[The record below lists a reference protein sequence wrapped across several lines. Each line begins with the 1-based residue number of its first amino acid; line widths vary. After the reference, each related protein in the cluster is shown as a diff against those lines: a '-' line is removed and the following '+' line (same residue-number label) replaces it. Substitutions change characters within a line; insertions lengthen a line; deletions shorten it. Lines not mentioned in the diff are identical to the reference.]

1 MHPSFREREIDI
13 LEKEIGICTK
23 SPKQSNQKKQ
33 SVPPPPLPLS
43 PLVETTMISIPRLPM
58 PYQPG
63 GEPGKG
69 HINYLDSADAMLET
83 EFSPPDRYFAI
94 SALLGRLR
102 EPMKLPYPPN
112 SLRGAADFTFLTKSK
127 KNEQELEE
135 RKHRLA
141 LEKQQ
146 ALILL
151 DKSEMY
157 HLEQQD
163 STALLALHKKISSH
177 RTAAVFRKPVNPAEA
192 PGYTERIPFPM
203 DLSLIRKLIVARVV
217 KSFSS
222 FHQCVG
228 LICHNCVKFNGRESD
243 YAVITREFE
252 DHVDDKVLEAVR
264 SAASSDAVGSVA
276 ATTAAEGNADI
287 GISCAGI

>member
-23 SPKQSNQKKQ
+23 SPKQSNQKNQ

-177 RTAAVFRKPVNPAEA
+177 RTAAVFRKPVNPAE
-192 PGYTERIPFPM
+192 GQYLLGLVDGTC
-203 DLSLIRKLIVARVV
+203 
-217 KSFSS
+217 SFSDT
-222 FHQCVG
+222 F
-228 LICHNCVKFNGRESD
+228 
-243 YAVITREFE
+243 
-252 DHVDDKVLEAVR
+252 
-264 SAASSDAVGSVA
+264 
-276 ATTAAEGNADI
+276 
-287 GISCAGI
+287 